1 MVSNS
6 IYAVALDLSGLN
18 QLSSVFRY
26 VIIGI
31 VYLIIIVAIVIMYK
45 DMKSSDRRPMRNR
58 HNNSNNHNHS
68 SGSNNR
74 EENRNSNINI
84 NRNRE
89 RERKVGL
96 EVVNSGISKS
106 LRQGSVIPI
115 DREIT
120 IGRREENSVVI
131 QEAYV
136 SGHHAKVYSQNG
148 RYVLQDLQSTNGT
161 LLNGEKIQSRV
172 YINVGDEVQIGTTIF
187 KVIG

>member
-1 MVSNS
+1 MY
-6 IYAVALDLSGLN
+6 IVALDLSGLN

-31 VYLIIIVAIVIMYK
+31 VYLIIIVAIIIMYK
-45 DMKSSDRRPMRNR
+45 DMKNSDRRPMRNR
-58 HNNSNNHNHS
+58 HNNNNNNNVSNN
-68 SGSNNR
+68 NNK
-74 EENRNSNINI
+74 ENSNINV
-84 NRNRE
+84 NRE
-89 RERKVGL
+89 KESKFGL

-172 YINVGDEVQIGTTIF
+172 YINIGDEVQIGTTIF

>member
-1 MVSNS
+1 MVSS
-6 IYAVALDLSGLN
+6 SVYTVALDLSGLN

-26 VIIGI
+26 LIIGI

-58 HNNSNNHNHS
+58 HNNNNASNN
-68 SGSNNR
+68 NR
-74 EENRNSNINI
+74 KENSNINI
-84 NRNRE
+84 NRGKEN
-89 RERKVGL
+89 KFGL

-172 YINVGDEVQIGTTIF
+172 YINIGDEVQIGTTIF